1 MTLRDVVARLDEFE
15 DDETIFA
22 ESATPTARAV
32 VAVEAADGSSLSSA
46 VGLRYLLEVPLAREA
61 IEVWRAWRPGQTP
74 SLEDKVEAVTFYA
87 EHDAWL
93 PVE

>member
-22 ESATPTARAV
+22 ESATPTARAT
-32 VAVEAADGSSLSSA
+32 VAVEAVDGSPPSSA
-46 VGLRYLLEVPLAREA
+46 VGLRYLLEVRLAREA
-61 IEVWRAWRPGQTP
+61 IEVWQAWRPGQTP
-74 SLEDKVEAVTFYA
+74 SLEDKLQALTFYA

>member
-1 MTLRDVVARLDEFE
+1 MTLRDVVARLDEVE

-22 ESATPTARAV
+22 ESATPTAQAV
-32 VAVEAADGSSLSSA
+32 VAVETADGSSPSSA

-74 SLEDKVEAVTFYA
+74 SLEDKLEAVIFYA

>member
-22 ESATPTARAV
+22 ESPTPMAQAV
-32 VAVEAADGSSLSSA
+32 VAVEAVDGSPPSSA
-46 VGLRYLLEVPLAREA
+46 VGLRYLHKL
-61 IEVWRAWRPGQTP
+61 Q
-74 SLEDKVEAVTFYA
+74 AVAFYA

-93 PVE
+93 PVD

>member
-32 VAVEAADGSSLSSA
+32 VAVEAADGSPPSSA
-46 VGLRYLLEVPLAREA
+46 AGLRYLLEVQLAREA
-61 IEVWRAWRPGQTP
+61 IEVWRVWRPGQTP
-74 SLEDKVEAVTFYA
+74 SLEDKLQAVTFYA